1 MLSHLKQDLVSIFR
15 ISTESCMETD
25 VCIHALDLEISKC
38 GRRACDRHLSS
49 SLFEVRHFSAFRSR
63 QMEIPTVRAVAVTDL
78 VMICV
83 IVLVVVVFGL
93 GT

>member
-1 MLSHLKQDLVSIFR
+1 
-15 ISTESCMETD
+15 
-25 VCIHALDLEISKC
+25 
-38 GRRACDRHLSS
+38 
-49 SLFEVRHFSAFRSR
+49 
-63 QMEIPTVRAVAVTDL
+63 MEIPTVRAVAVTDL